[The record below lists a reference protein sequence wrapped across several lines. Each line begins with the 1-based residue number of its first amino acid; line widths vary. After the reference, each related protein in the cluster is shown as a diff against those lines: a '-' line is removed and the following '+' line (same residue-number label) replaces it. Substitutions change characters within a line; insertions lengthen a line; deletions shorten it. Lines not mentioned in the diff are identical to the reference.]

1 MDYQEEKKQEPM
13 EVVAVDITPSKEL
26 QSILLNGGS
35 NKNQNNVSGQAA
47 EDDDEEEL
55 NNADL
60 AIVRDILGRS
70 LSGMDSSVMSLEDPK
85 DGLAAPRRAVSFSG
99 IDSPASS
106 KADDEKTFGELIAK
120 IQSLQ
125 IKVEKAN
132 IDLSAEKSMRKKKE
146 RNLVKLAK
154 ELTKRTDELAAKN
167 KQIVKVRF
175 LYHSINSSSPM

>member
-1 MDYQEEKKQEPM
+1 MEP
-13 EVVAVDITPSKEL
+13 VDGTPSKEL
-26 QSILLNGGS
+26 HSILLNGS
-35 NKNQNNVSGQAA
+35 ASKNQGTLTSQADN
-47 EDDDEEEL
+47 DDEEEEEL
-55 NNADL
+55 NNAEL

-70 LSGMDSSVMSLEDPK
+70 LSGLDSSVMSLEDTN
-85 DGLAAPRRAVSFSG
+85 GIIAATRRAVSFSG

-106 KADDEKTFGELIAK
+106 KADDEKTIGELIAK

-125 IKVEKAN
+125 IKVEKAG

-167 KQIVKVRF
+167 KQIVKVRAIAQGCSRSLF
-175 LYHSINSSSPM
+175 